1 MFKISMM
8 SRALMLA
15 GSVALTGCAIS
26 PQDFSTTEMNLIN
39 QNDRLVAFADVVP
52 HGEVVTLEEAIA
64 RALKYNL
71 EQRVRML
78 EQSLAAGELEAGKFD
93 MLPKLMANAGYSW
106 RDNYGSRYSAPYTDP
121 TDYTEND
128 FSDVDISSE
137 KAHETADLVLS
148 WSLLDFG
155 ASYYTAKQNA
165 DKLLIA
171 NEKRRK
177 AMHTLMQNVRTAYW
191 RALAAEQLSDRVRQ
205 TILDAEKALQDS
217 IKLAE
222 ERVRAPDESLRYQ
235 RNLLENLRLLE
246 SVERELASA
255 RIELASLIGL
265 MPGTR
270 FKLQEPAAHAAPLGV
285 DIEQLEARALL
296 QNADLREQFFNA
308 RIAAQDT
315 RKALLKLLPG
325 ISFEYGGYYD
335 NDRYLIDE
343 QWRAAGV
350 KVSYN
355 LFNLISAPSR
365 MQATE
370 RNEALAEA
378 RRMALQMSVLT
389 QVHLAQHQY
398 NDALRQ
404 FGRADQIY
412 KVDAQMEEI
421 VRGRFQSKMAGE
433 QARISA
439 NVTTI
444 LSELR
449 RYQSMAKVQESI
461 GRLQAS
467 IGLEPQLN
475 SLDSTSLQDLQSQI
489 RGWLEQDMS
498 ELVTVA
504 KVETQLQLAE

>member
-1 MFKISMM
+1 VFKISMM

-121 TDYTEND
+121 TDYTEGD

-191 RALAAEQLSDRVRQ
+191 RALAAEQLSERVRQ
-205 TILDAEKALQDS
+205 TIQDAEKALQDS
-217 IKLAE
+217 VKLAE

-255 RIELASLIGL
+255 RIELANLVGL
-265 MPGTR
+265 LPGTR
-270 FKLQEPAAHAAPLGV
+270 FKLQEPAAHAAPLDV

-365 MQATE
+365 MQAAE

-421 VRGRFQSKMAGE
+421 VRGRFQSNMAGD

-449 RYQSMAKVQESI
+449 RYQSMAKVQESL

-498 ELVTVA
+498 QLVTVA
-504 KVETQLQLAE
+504 SVEAQPQSAE

>member
-1 MFKISMM
+1 MG
-8 SRALMLA
+8 RVLVLA
-15 GSVALTGCAIS
+15 GVTVVSGCAIT
-26 PQDFSTTEMNLIN
+26 PTDFSAADMNRIN
-39 QNDRLVAFADVVP
+39 ASDRQLAFAEMEP
-52 HGEVVTLEEAIA
+52 HGELISLEEAIA

-71 EQRVRML
+71 DQRVRML
-78 EQSLAAGELEAGKFD
+78 EQSLASGELEAGKYD
-93 MLPKLMANAGYSW
+93 MLPRLMASAGYSW

-121 TDYTEND
+121 ENLDTDLSTV
-128 FSDVDISSE
+128 DVSSE
-137 KAHETADLVLS
+137 KTHETADLVLS
-148 WSLLDFG
+148 WNLLDFG

-191 RALAAEQLSDRVRQ
+191 RALAAEKLSERVGA
-205 TILDAEKALQDS
+205 TIRDAEKALQDS
-217 IKLAE
+217 VKLAD

-255 RIELASLIGL
+255 RIELANLIGL
-265 MPGTR
+265 LPGTR
-270 FKLQEPAAHAAPLGV
+270 FKLEEPAAHAKPLAV
-285 DIEQLEARALL
+285 DVEQLEVRALV

-355 LFNLISAPSR
+355 LFNLIAAPSR
-365 MQATE
+365 MKAAE
-370 RNEALAEA
+370 RNETLAEA

-389 QVHLAQHQY
+389 QVHLARHQY
-398 NDALRQ
+398 NDSLRQ

-412 KVDAQMEEI
+412 QVDAQLEEV
-421 VRGRFQSKMAGE
+421 VRGRFQSNMVGE

-449 RYQSMAKVQESI
+449 RYQAMAKVQESL

-475 SLDSTSLQDLQSQI
+475 SLDTTSLHELQGQI
-489 RGWLEQDMS
+489 RGWLEQDVS
-498 ELVTVA
+498 EMVA
-504 KVETQLQLAE
+504 MVNTPAEAEPAQ

>member
-1 MFKISMM
+1 M
-8 SRALMLA
+8 
-15 GSVALTGCAIS
+15 
-26 PQDFSTTEMNLIN
+26 E
-39 QNDRLVAFADVVP
+39 P
-52 HGEVVTLEEAIA
+52 HGEIISLEEAIA

-71 EQRVRML
+71 EQRVRLL
-78 EQSLAAGELEAGKFD
+78 EQSLAAGELEAGKYD

-106 RDNYGSRYSAPYTDP
+106 RDNYGSRYSAPYDNP
-121 TDYTEND
+121 TDYTEGD

-148 WSLLDFG
+148 WNLLDFG

-191 RALAAEQLSDRVRQ
+191 RALAAEQLSERVGQ
-205 TILDAEKALQDS
+205 TIQSAEKALGDS
-217 IKLAE
+217 VKLAN

-255 RIELASLIGL
+255 RIELANLIGL
-265 MPGTR
+265 LPGTR
-270 FKLQEPAAHAAPLGV
+270 FKLQEPAAHAAPLAI

-365 MQATE
+365 MDAAE
-370 RNEALAEA
+370 RQETLAEA

-389 QVHLAQHQY
+389 QVHLARHQY
-398 NDALRQ
+398 NDSLRQ

-412 KVDAQMEEI
+412 KVDARLEEI
-421 VRGRFQSKMAGE
+421 VRGRFQSNMVGE

-449 RYQSMAKVQESI
+449 RYQAMAKVQESL

-475 SLDSTSLQDLQSQI
+475 SLDSTSLQELQTRI

-498 ELVTVA
+498 ALVTVA
-504 KVETQLQLAE
+504 QADVPQPAAQ